1 MAKRQGENHN
11 KRTSESEARRLLS
24 DPPNNDFIAALRRV
38 LRTHRR
44 GGWLT
49 INQVAEL
56 AGVSVR
62 TLQRKLAA
70 EGRIYSE
77 LVDEIRAERA
87 VDLLK
92 NTDVSLVEIAKEVGY
107 STPSNFARAFE
118 RSTGQSPTEFRR
130 GT

>member
-1 MAKRQGENHN
+1 MTKGHGENSK
-11 KRTSESEARRLLS
+11 KRTAESDARRLLS
-24 DPPNNDFIAALRRV
+24 APPNNDFVAALRQV

-56 AGVSVR
+56 ADVSVR

-70 EGRIYSE
+70 EGRSYSE

-92 NTDVSLVEIAKEVGY
+92 KTDVSLVEIGKEVGY
-107 STPSNFARAFE
+107 STLPNFFRAFQ
-118 RSTGQSPTEFRR
+118 RWTGKTPAQFRR
-130 GT
+130 G